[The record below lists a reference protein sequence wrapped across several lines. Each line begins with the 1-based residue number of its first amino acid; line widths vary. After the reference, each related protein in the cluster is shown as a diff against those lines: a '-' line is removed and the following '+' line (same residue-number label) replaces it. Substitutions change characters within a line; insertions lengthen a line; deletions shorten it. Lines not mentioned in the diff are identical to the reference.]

1 MPKDVRFWRNVA
13 LIGLAHIALVVGL
26 IRWSRETKPVTAQ
39 SVVWMNGGAGDAA
52 ASPAT
57 AETPPAVLPK
67 PARVEETPVPEP
79 ERAPTVER
87 EEDRPVL
94 TSARSDIQ
102 LPTPTPV
109 AKPSPTPPAKPSP
122 KPTPKPTPKAT
133 PKQTPKPTPK
143 PKAKPKPTST
153 PKKVVVAKAS
163 PKPSPKVKP
172 TPAAT
177 EEEADQT
184 DTAEEEKKKIA
195 KAALEKAKEMETDSG
210 PKKAVAAQGGNGKGS
225 SAGAGGHAG
234 GAGGESQFGWYG
246 SMLHDRFY
254 SEWVQPNTN
263 LTSGAKAS
271 ALVKIRIEKDGRIS
285 SFEIIKPSGNAVVDD
300 SVTAVA
306 KRVTQ
311 VDPLP
316 AGLGSGEHYDVKIN
330 FELNSDQ

>member
-13 LIGLAHIALVVGL
+13 LIGLAHIALVTGL
-26 IRWSRETKPVTAQ
+26 LRWSHETKPARSQ
-39 SVVWMNGGAGDAA
+39 SVVWMSGGAGDGGAR
-52 ASPAT
+52 PV
-57 AETPPAVLPK
+57 ETPAELLKPPK
-67 PARVEETPVPEP
+67 VATPPPEP
-79 ERAPTVER
+79 ELAQTSEP

-94 TSARSDIQ
+94 TSAKSDIQ

-109 AKPSPTPPAKPSP
+109 ATATPSP
-122 KPTPKPTPKAT
+122 KPTPAPVVKATPKPAPKSTPKPT
-133 PKQTPKPTPK
+133 PKQTPKPKPK
-143 PKAKPKPTST
+143 PKST
-153 PKKVVVAKAS
+153 PKKLVVAKAS

-172 TPAAT
+172 TPAES
-177 EEEADQT
+177 EEDQEQAE
-184 DTAEEEKKKIA
+184 AEEEKMKIV
-195 KAALEKAKEMETDSG
+195 KAALEKAKATENDSA
-210 PKKAVAAQGGNGKGS
+210 PKKAVAAQGGNGKGT

-271 ALVKIRIEKDGRIS
+271 ALVKIRIDKDGRVS
-285 SFEIIKPSGNAVVDD
+285 SFEIIRGSGNAVVDE

>member
-13 LIGLAHIALVVGL
+13 LIGLAHIALVTGL
-26 IRWSRETKPVTAQ
+26 LRWSHETKRAPSQ
-39 SVVWMNGGAGDAA
+39 SVVWMSGGAGDGGAG
-52 ASPAT
+52 PV
-57 AETPPAVLPK
+57 ETPAELPK
-67 PARVEETPVPEP
+67 LTKVATPPPESKQ
-79 ERAPTVER
+79 APTSEP

-94 TSARSDIQ
+94 TSAKSDIQ

-109 AKPSPTPPAKPSP
+109 ATATPSP
-122 KPTPKPTPKAT
+122 KPTPAMVVKVPPKPTPKPA
-133 PKQTPKPTPK
+133 PKQTPKPK
-143 PKAKPKPTST
+143 PKPKPT
-153 PKKVVVAKAS
+153 PKKLVVAKAS

-172 TPAAT
+172 TPA
-177 EEEADQT
+177 ESEDDQEQAD
-184 DTAEEEKKKIA
+184 AEEEKMKMV
-195 KAALEKAKEMETDSG
+195 KAALEKAKATENDSA
-210 PKKAVAAQGGNGKGS
+210 PKKAVAAQGANGKGTS
-225 SAGAGGHAG
+225 VGAGGHAG

-271 ALVKIRIEKDGRIS
+271 ALVKIRIEKDGRVS
-285 SFEIIKPSGNAVVDD
+285 SFEIIRASGNAVVDD